1 MFEDHLPELLP
12 LYKARPR
19 RGDLVCRRDGSLKD
33 PLKDIWQV
41 QQVKD
46 GMATCIKPG
55 DAAQALPARA
65 TEHGVAQELVRWAV
79 DELLVLREFGEPIF
93 PSLVPVDA
101 VANGPADA
109 PWHTLIEADN
119 YHALQ
124 LLEYLYAGQ
133 VDCIYIDPPYNTG
146 ARDWKYNNR
155 VGTDSEPGFA
165 CAGLQWP
172 AGSLRAASRSR
183 CCWPAAP
190 PTRSATGRRSAIAR
204 PVLPAPSNC
213 RCCLRPCPYPI
224 VEVAI
229 NGRPGYRFLF
239 DTGAMGTVI
248 FRHPGTADLP
258 LSFRGE
264 IAIGGLGD
272 GARPTAQ
279 VAPGVALQL
288 GPLTL
293 RDVTVLVLP
302 VARLA
307 LFGSPDLV
315 FIDGIIGNDLWTR
328 FGVEVDAAAG
338 RMRLHRLG
346 TTDLG
351 SGARSAAL
359 AVRRDHLFVPVRV
372 ALGAR
377 RDPVTVDLLLDSG
390 AAGALYLVTDPV
402 RGLVPPEGAVTIEGR
417 GMQGPSRAI
426 AARSTAVEVADVR
439 WLNVP
444 TDFGPQ
450 GAGSR
455 ELGAGLIGVGLLSQT
470 RWAVD
475 VGQSRLWLVPGDAG
489 ERRFEDGS
497 FGLATAAVAD
507 RLLALMVRAQGPAA
521 NAGLQAGDEL
531 ISLDGSS
538 ITGSQ
543 QAAVDAALRTRRTA
557 TLCWRRAD
565 EVRCGALARAA
576 P

>member
-1 MFEDHLPELLP
+1 MGLFTCLFLGWRGLGEGAFVRRIAMACRFFAVSVPVALLLAGCTTYPVGNRQAVSDCPACAAGTVELPLLP
-12 LYKARPR
+12 
-19 RGDLVCRRDGSLKD
+19 G
-33 PLKDIWQV
+33 
-41 QQVKD
+41 
-46 GMATCIKPG
+46 
-55 DAAQALPARA
+55 AL
-65 TEHGVAQELVRWAV
+65 
-79 DELLVLREFGEPIF
+79 
-93 PSLVPVDA
+93 S
-101 VANGPADA
+101 
-109 PWHTLIEADN
+109 
-119 YHALQ
+119 
-124 LLEYLYAGQ
+124 
-133 VDCIYIDPPYNTG
+133 
-146 ARDWKYNNR
+146 
-155 VGTDSEPGFA
+155 
-165 CAGLQWP
+165 
-172 AGSLRAASRSR
+172 
-183 CCWPAAP
+183 
-190 PTRSATGRRSAIAR
+190 
-204 PVLPAPSNC
+204 
-213 RCCLRPCPYPI
+213 YPI

-248 FRHPGTADLP
+248 FRHPRTADLA
-258 LSFRGE
+258 LSSRGE

-272 GARPTAQ
+272 GARPVAQ

-293 RDVTVLVLP
+293 RDMTVLVLP
-302 VARLA
+302 VDRLA

-359 AVRRDHLFVPVRV
+359 TVRHDHLFVPVRV
-372 ALGAR
+372 AVDASR
-377 RDPVTVDLLLDSG
+377 APVTVDLLLDSG
-390 AAGALYLVTDPV
+390 AAGALYLVTDPA
-402 RGLVPPEGAVTIEGR
+402 RRLVPPDGAATIEGR
-417 GMQGPSRAI
+417 GIQGQSRAI

-444 TDFGPQ
+444 TDFGPE

-475 VGQSRLWLVPGDAG
+475 VGQSRLWLVPGDAR

-497 FGLATAAVAD
+497 FGLATVPVAK
-507 RLLALMVRAQGPAA
+507 RLLSLHVRVHSPAA
-521 NAGLQAGDEL
+521 NAGLQVGDEL
-531 ISLDGSS
+531 ISLDGSP
-538 ITGSQ
+538 ITGDQ
-543 QAAVDAALRTRRTA
+543 QAAVQAVLLTRRTA
-557 TLCWRRAD
+557 KLCWRRGD
-565 EVRCGALARAA
+565 EMRCGTLERAA

>member
-1 MFEDHLPELLP
+1 MSTFQLFRKVGLH
-12 LYKARPR
+12 
-19 RGDLVCRRDGSLKD
+19 S
-33 PLKDIWQV
+33 
-41 QQVKD
+41 
-46 GMATCIKPG
+46 
-55 DAAQALPARA
+55 
-65 TEHGVAQELVRWAV
+65 
-79 DELLVLREFGEPIF
+79 
-93 PSLVPVDA
+93 VP
-101 VANGPADA
+101 
-109 PWHTLIEADN
+109 
-119 YHALQ
+119 
-124 LLEYLYAGQ
+124 
-133 VDCIYIDPPYNTG
+133 
-146 ARDWKYNNR
+146 
-155 VGTDSEPGFA
+155 DS
-165 CAGLQWP
+165 
-172 AGSLRAASRSR
+172 
-183 CCWPAAP
+183 
-190 PTRSATGRRSAIAR
+190 TAIPQR
-204 PVLPAPSNC
+204 Q
-213 RCCLRPCPYPI
+213 PYPI
-224 VEVAI
+224 GLFAWLAPGWRRLQARWLAKSCRFIAGSVSTALLLAGCTTYPVGNRQAVSDCRACAAGTVELPLLPGALSYPVVEVAI

-258 LSFRGE
+258 LSSRGE
-264 IAIGGLGD
+264 IAIGGVGD

-293 RDVTVLVLP
+293 RDMTVLVLP
-302 VARLA
+302 VEGLA

-315 FIDGIIGNDLWTR
+315 FIDGIIGNDLWSR

-351 SGARSAAL
+351 FGARSAAL
-359 AVRRDHLFVPVRV
+359 TVRHDHLFVPVRV
-372 ALGAR
+372 TLDAS
-377 RDPVTVDLLLDSG
+377 RDPVAVDLLLDSG

-444 TDFGPQ
+444 TDFGPE

-475 VGQSRLWLVPGDAG
+475 VGRSRLWLVPGDASK
-489 ERRFEDGS
+489 RRFEDGS
-497 FGLATAAVAD
+497 FGLATAVAAH
-507 RLLALMVRAQGPAA
+507 RLLALIVQAQSPAA

-538 ITGSQ
+538 ITSSQ

-557 TLCWRRAD
+557 TLCWRRVD
-565 EVRCGALARAA
+565 EVRCGTLTRAA